1 MANSVESRL
10 RVRRRDTRNA
20 DQIVK
25 AAKRVLLRD
34 GYGALSFAAVAKEAG
49 VYTTAVPYYFGNR
62 YGLITAL
69 VDSLTP
75 KAFLDSVAE
84 KVSHLALGRESIDMQ
99 MQAWRE
105 MAANPEMSQVLV
117 ELLPHV
123 IRDSRLR
130 ETVGMMYRSYR
141 DYDMCLF
148 GMPPTA
154 AAEKVRALASIL
166 IAVDDGLAIHGL
178 LDPDDV
184 DFDTCYLVL
193 ADLMDSY
200 LERLRSESPSL
211 E

>member
-1 MANSVESRL
+1 VARPVESRPG
-10 RVRRRDTRNA
+10 VRRRDPTIA
-20 DQIVK
+20 DQILK

-34 GYGALSFAAVAKEAG
+34 GYGALSFAAVAREAG

-69 VDSLTP
+69 VDSLAP
-75 KAFLDSVAE
+75 KAFLDGVAE
-84 KVSHLALGRESIDMQ
+84 KVSHLAPGRDSIEMQ

-105 MAANPEMSQVLV
+105 MAANREMSQVLV
-117 ELLPHV
+117 EILPHV
-123 IRDSRLR
+123 IRDPRLR

-141 DYDMCLF
+141 DYDVGLF
-148 GMPPTA
+148 GAPPIASA
-154 AAEKVRALASIL
+154 AKVRALASIL
-166 IAVDDGLAIHGL
+166 IAVDDGLAIHGV

-184 DFDTCYLVL
+184 DFDTCYTVL

-200 LERLRSESPSL
+200 LERLRSESSSL